1 MRCDRG
7 YAGTEEVDVV
17 VENGRGPRK
26 GTSGQEEVDVVV
38 EMMGP
43 GTGVGKWVGLWS
55 WLDIRSCFGS
65 SAVSGD
71 AGAGRISALPTG
83 EVGGYRGYAT
93 ACS

>member
-1 MRCDRG
+1 MRRRCEYELRPRVRG
-7 YAGTEEVDVV
+7 NRYV
-17 VENGRGPRK
+17 NK
-26 GTSGQEEVDVVV
+26 GTREQEEVVVVV

-83 EVGGYRGYAT
+83 EVGGYRGYAA